1 MPLPDIELLGRL
13 VAFDTTSDRSNV
25 PLADFLC
32 EYLDL
37 PGVRLERLPSPDGRK
52 VNLVIE
58 AGPEPRSERDGLTL
72 CGHMDIVPA
81 GEGWTSDPFAL
92 TRVGDRLIGRGACD
106 MKGFLAVA
114 ANLMAKATPGL
125 CQPLA
130 LLLTYD
136 EEVGTVGARRLAE
149 TWPDAK
155 RLPRATIVGEPTRL
169 RVVRAHKGIV
179 ELRVTVTGRSAHSGY
194 PHLGRSAIEP
204 ATRIAV
210 ALSELRER
218 LAAERPAGHE
228 DFPEVPF
235 VPLNIGTMRGG
246 TAPNVVP
253 DRCELALTFRPLPGD
268 DGEALTRR
276 VRDTVRAAAGDAP
289 VEIAVIALSPAM
301 ATPVTAPVMRELMAA
316 ANEHDTVT
324 MSYAT
329 DAGWLCRVGL
339 DCAVYGPGD
348 IALAHRPDES
358 VPIEDLERA
367 RRVLEQVIRRLCGRG

>member
-13 VAFDTTSDRSNV
+13 VAYDTTSDRSNI

-32 EYLDL
+32 EYLDS
-37 PGVRLERLPSPDGRK
+37 PSVRLERLPSADGRK

-58 AGPEPRSERDGLTL
+58 AGPEPRGERDGLTL
-72 CGHMDIVPA
+72 CGHMDVVPA
-81 GEGWTSDPFAL
+81 GAGWTSDPFAL
-92 TRVGDRLIGRGACD
+92 TRAGDRLIGRGACD

-114 ANLMAKATPGL
+114 VNLFAEAAPGL
-125 CQPLA
+125 RHPLA
-130 LLLTYD
+130 LLFTYD

-149 TWPDAK
+149 SWPGAR

-179 ELRVTVTGRSAHSGY
+179 ELRVTVAGRSAHSGY

-210 ALSELRER
+210 ALSALRQR
-218 LAAERPAGHE
+218 LATERPPGHE
-228 DFPEVPF
+228 DFPDVPF
-235 VPLNIGTMRGG
+235 VPLNIGTIRGG

-268 DGEALTRR
+268 DGAALTRR
-276 VRDTVRAAAGDAP
+276 VRDAVREAAGDAP
-289 VEIAVIALSPAM
+289 VEIAVTAESPAM
-301 ATPVTAPVMRELMAA
+301 ATPVTAPVMRELLAA
-316 ANEHDTVT
+316 ADDAEPATVA
-324 MSYAT
+324 YAT
-329 DAGWLCRVGL
+329 DAGWLQRLGL
-339 DCAVYGPGD
+339 DCAIFGPGD

-358 VPIEDLERA
+358 IPIADLGRA
-367 RRVLEQVIRRLCGRG
+367 RQVLEGVIGKLCR

>member
-1 MPLPDIELLGRL
+1 
-13 VAFDTTSDRSNV
+13 
-25 PLADFLC
+25 
-32 EYLDL
+32 
-37 PGVRLERLPSPDGRK
+37 
-52 VNLVIE
+52 
-58 AGPEPRSERDGLTL
+58 
-72 CGHMDIVPA
+72 
-81 GEGWTSDPFAL
+81 
-92 TRVGDRLIGRGACD
+92 VGGRLIGRGACD

-114 ANLMAKATPGL
+114 ANLLAEATSGL
-125 CQPLA
+125 RHPLA
-130 LLLTYD
+130 LLFTYD

-149 TWPDAK
+149 SWPDAK

-235 VPLNIGTMRGG
+235 VPLNIGTIRGG

-316 ANEHDTVT
+316 AKEKAAVTV
-324 MSYAT
+324 SYAT
-329 DAGWLCRVGL
+329 DAGWLRRAGL

-358 VPIEDLERA
+358 IPIDDLGRA
-367 RRVLEQVIRRLCGRG
+367 RLVLEELIRRLCR

>member
-1 MPLPDIELLGRL
+1 MPLPDIELIGRL
-13 VAFDTTSDRSNV
+13 VALDTTSERSNI

-37 PGVRLERLPSPDGRK
+37 PGVRLERLPSADGRK
-52 VNLVIE
+52 VNLVFE
-58 AGPEPRSERDGLTL
+58 AGPEPRGERDGLTL
-72 CGHMDIVPA
+72 CGHMDVVPA
-81 GEGWTSDPFAL
+81 GEGWSSDPFAL
-92 TRVGDRLIGRGACD
+92 TRAGDRLIGRGVCD

-114 ANLMAKATPGL
+114 ANLMAEARPGL
-125 CQPLA
+125 RHPLA
-130 LLLTYD
+130 LLFTYD

-149 TWPDAK
+149 SWPDAN

-179 ELRVTVTGRSAHSGY
+179 ELRVTVTGESAHSGY

-204 ATRIAV
+204 ATRIGV
-210 ALSELRER
+210 ALSQLRER

-235 VPLNIGTMRGG
+235 VPLNVGMIRGG

-268 DGEALTRR
+268 DGEGITQR
-276 VRDTVRAAAGDAP
+276 VRDTVRAAAADAP
-289 VEIAVIALSPAM
+289 VEIAVTAQSPAM
-301 ATPVTAPVMRELMAA
+301 TTPVTARVMRELMTAA
-316 ANEHDTVT
+316 KEEVAVTV
-324 MSYAT
+324 SYAT
-329 DAGWLCRVGL
+329 DAGWLRRVGL

-348 IALAHRPDES
+348 IALAHRPNES
-358 VPIEDLERA
+358 IPIDDLGRA
-367 RRVLEQVIRRLCGRG
+367 RLVLEELIRKLCRS